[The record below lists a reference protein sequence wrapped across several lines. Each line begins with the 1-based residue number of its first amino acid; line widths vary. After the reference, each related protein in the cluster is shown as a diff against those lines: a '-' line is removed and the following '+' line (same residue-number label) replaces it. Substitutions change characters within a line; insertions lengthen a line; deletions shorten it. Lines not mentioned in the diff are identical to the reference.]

1 MKQSNIPFEIALQSL
16 ILEAF
21 SIVLI
26 EPSTSSIRLFL
37 ADLTTFVFSSSESSS
52 ASDTADAPFKNRDGF
67 LAPPNAVAAGFYN
80 RSSDISSHSED
91 SDQTECSGSQRCW
104 LVINLHRRLNRRL
117 NLNRRPNHH
126 PNHHLNPS

>member
-67 LAPPNAVAAGFYN
+67 LAPPNAVAAGFYAHC
-80 RSSDISSHSED
+80 SDISVIPHT
-91 SDQTECSGSQRCW
+91 QTECSGSQRCW

-117 NLNRRPNHH
+117 NLNRRPSHH
-126 PNHHLNPS
+126 PNHRLNPS